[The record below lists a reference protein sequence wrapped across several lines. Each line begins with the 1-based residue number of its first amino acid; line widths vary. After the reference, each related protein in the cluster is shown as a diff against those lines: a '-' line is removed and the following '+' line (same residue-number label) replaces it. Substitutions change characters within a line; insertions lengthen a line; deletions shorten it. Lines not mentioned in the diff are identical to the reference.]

1 MKTKSFFNGLKKSA
15 AILLLMLNTNAKAIT
30 GVSSAGIN
38 IHQAVTSN
46 NIKDVKA
53 YIAAK
58 KDINLKDPL
67 GGSSPLITASLFG
80 RTEIAK
86 LLVNAGADI
95 NQINNDGST
104 ALITAAMFCNTEIV
118 KILLQKGANKHI
130 KNKYG
135 STAYA
140 TVSGTYASMKPVYEM
155 MDKMLGPIG
164 LKLDYAHLE
173 KTRPIIA
180 NLLK

>member
-1 MKTKSFFNGLKKSA
+1 MKTRSFINGLKKSA
-15 AILLLMLNTNAKAIT
+15 VILLLIFNTSNKAI
-30 GVSSAGIN
+30 SSVQSADIN
-38 IHQAVTSN
+38 IHQAVMSN

-58 KDINLKDPL
+58 KDINLKDPM
-67 GGSSPLITASLFG
+67 GGSSPLITAALFG

-86 LLVNAGADI
+86 LLIEAGANI

-104 ALITAAMFCNTEIV
+104 ALHTSALFCHTDIV
-118 KILLQKGANKHI
+118 KMLLQKGANKTI

-135 STAYA
+135 STAYN
-140 TVSGTYASMKPVYEM
+140 TVAGTYASMKPVYEM
-155 MDKMLGPIG
+155 MEKMLGPIG

-173 KTRPIIA
+173 KTRPMIA